1 MVYEMIWRV
10 LSMPRFKLTT
20 LPTPIEKAPNLS
32 KDLGVNIFIKRDDVM
47 ELAFGGNKVRKLE
60 FILADAL
67 RKGADTLITRGAVHS
82 NHARLTA
89 AAAKKAGLEAYL
101 VLTPPGSKDVIQGNL
116 LLDFLLGAKIT
127 YVERS
132 EDADAVME
140 EIADKLRSSGR
151 RPYIIPAGG
160 ASEYGVLGYALAALE
175 IVQQTLALNVRPKYI
190 VHTTGTGATQAGLIL
205 GLKALGV
212 DDIKVIGISNGRK
225 ASEEQIRVLKLIDQA
240 SKAFNIEVK
249 VSSDDIIVYDDYIF
263 GGYGVITK
271 EVVEVMKYVARSE
284 GLILDPVYTAKG
296 MYGLIDLIHRG
307 EIKKNEDVIF
317 IHTGGS
323 PITFQYVDK
332 VLQWF

>member
-1 MVYEMIWRV
+1 MWRV
-10 LSMPRFKLTT
+10 LTMPRFKLTT
-20 LPTPIEKAPNLS
+20 LPTPIEKASNLS
-32 KDLGVNIFIKRDDVM
+32 RDLGVNLLIKRDDVM
-47 ELAFGGNKVRKLE
+47 ELALGGNKVRKLE

-67 RKGADTLITRGAVHS
+67 SKGADVLITRGAIHS

-89 AAAKKAGLEAYL
+89 AAARKAGLEAHL
-101 VLTPPGSKDVIQGNL
+101 VLTPPGSKEVIQGNL
-116 LLDFLLGAKIT
+116 LLDSLLGAKIT
-127 YVERS
+127 YVENG

-140 EIADKLRSSGR
+140 RIAEELKSSGR

-175 IVQQTLALNVRPKYI
+175 IIQQTLALNVRPKYI
-190 VHTTGTGATQAGLIL
+190 IHTTGTGATQAGLIL

-212 DDIKVIGISNGRK
+212 DDVKVIGISNGRK
-225 ASEEQIRVLKLIDQA
+225 ASEEQARVLKLVNQA

-249 VSSDDIIVYDDYIF
+249 VTSDDVIVYDDYVF

-271 EVVEVMKYVARSE
+271 EVVDTMKYVARTE

-296 MYGLIDLIHRG
+296 MYGLIDLIHKG
-307 EIKKNEDVIF
+307 EIRRNENVVF

-323 PITFQYVDK
+323 PITFQYVDN
-332 VLQWF
+332 VLKWL